1 MMSNS
6 CSQPIENSGDNVVFK
21 NIPTRENELS
31 RFRQFLDCHD
41 FSPHTIRAFQ
51 FDLRKF
57 AKYFFNANNEPFEAV
72 RITVTDLTSFRRY
85 LRETLGQSVSTVNR
99 ALVSIRKYLG
109 WLVTEGHLEA
119 NPAKMVKELNKQQLV
134 PKGLE
139 RSQVRKLL
147 RESELRKDIR
157 SKAIFSL
164 FLHTGCRVSDLVQVE
179 LQDLII
185 NERSGTV
192 IFRFGKGGKQRQC
205 PLPMLARKA
214 IQEYLQV
221 RPRIQSP
228 KLFLGE
234 RGPLTDRG
242 VRALCD
248 KYSAICGFKI
258 HPHLLRHTMA
268 HQYLRDNNNDLVAL
282 AQILG
287 HENIQTSARYSQ
299 RNESELAQSAERLSY

>member
-1 MMSNS
+1 MSSKS
-6 CSQPIENSGDNVVFK
+6 CSQPVNNSGDNVFR
-21 NIPTRENELS
+21 NIPTRENEAS

-51 FDLRKF
+51 FDMRKF
-57 AKYFFNANNEPFEAV
+57 AKYFFSANNEPFETS
-72 RITVTDLTSFRRY
+72 RITVADITSFRRH
-85 LRETLGQSVSTVNR
+85 LRESLGQSVSTVNR
-99 ALVSIRKYLG
+99 ALVSLRKYLG
-109 WLVTEGHLEA
+109 WLVFIGHLEA
-119 NPAKMVKELNKQQLV
+119 NPGKMVKELNKQQLV

-139 RSQVRKLL
+139 QSQARKIL
-147 RESELRKDIR
+147 REAELRKDIR
-157 SKAIFSL
+157 AKTIFSL
-164 FLHTGCRVSDLVQVE
+164 FLHTGCRVSDLVQIE

-205 PLPMLARKA
+205 PLPLLTRRN

-221 RPRIQSP
+221 RPQVNSQR
-228 KLFLGE
+228 LFIGE

-299 RNESELAQSAERLSY
+299 RNEQELAQSAERLSY